1 MHNDHDIIARIKYI
15 MSELGYKQN
24 TLAKK
29 LGVDNSN
36 LSKYL
41 NGHLSISEA
50 LLNRLVVNLG
60 VSKAWLLT
68 GGDVPYAKQAAAG
81 PPTIVAPQGIEYS
94 LEGTPVYDIDVTAGN
109 APRAQLF
116 ADEHIVGSINLPDLA
131 GTGSRIVRVSGD
143 SLTPVIRNGDM
154 IAVRELSSTRYIVW
168 GQIYVILLDDYRLVK
183 YIRKNPDAQLVT
195 LHSEN
200 PNYDDIDVRRDDLRD
215 LMYVQSI
222 IHIDNRN

>member
-41 NGHLSISEA
+41 NGHLSISDA

-60 VSKAWLLT
+60 VSKEWLLT

-143 SLTPVIRNGDM
+143 
-154 IAVRELSSTRYIVW
+154 
-168 GQIYVILLDDYRLVK
+168 
-183 YIRKNPDAQLVT
+183 
-195 LHSEN
+195 
-200 PNYDDIDVRRDDLRD
+200 
-215 LMYVQSI
+215 
-222 IHIDNRN
+222 